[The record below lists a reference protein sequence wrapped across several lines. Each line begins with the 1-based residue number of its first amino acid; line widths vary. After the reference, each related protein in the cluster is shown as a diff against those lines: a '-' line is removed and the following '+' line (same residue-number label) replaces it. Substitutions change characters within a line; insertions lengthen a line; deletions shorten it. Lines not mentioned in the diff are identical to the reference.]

1 MPVKG
6 GLDTSFVIGLLDEQ
20 DVWHSQAKLLQDV
33 LDSNDCRTF
42 IFDCVLGEVIST
54 LARRTHEKRRAADF
68 SELTARIKKRFP
80 TKVITWLYPDLPG
93 MFDSVTALVERSGG
107 ELNFNDALI
116 AISCQQRGIPY
127 LVSFDSDFD
136 RVDKLIRI
144 GSPDDLA
151 AL

>member
-1 MPVKG
+1 MPVKV
-6 GLDTSFVIGLLDEQ
+6 GLDTSL
-20 DVWHSQAKLLQDV
+20 
-33 LDSNDCRTF
+33 
-42 IFDCVLGEVIST
+42 
-54 LARRTHEKRRAADF
+54 
-68 SELTARIKKRFP
+68 RIKKRFP